1 MQGGA
6 PVWRVTYSRRQWP
19 NVSCVRAVKWAAWH
33 LQLQPLGL
41 NKGRSL
47 AAFPTQLSPFYHGF
61 HSCFVLS
68 VSLSLYRVHTMRRHL
83 GRVHSSVFSIFSPC
97 FWLPAIFFALL
108 HRPVPV
114 RREPTIRRLQP
125 IRKFYPLLRQFP
137 WSMEVLLEP
146 GSTRRFAFSFP
157 IPLDWFFKIASF
169 FRWFSSERCFV
180 YRFSNWRGIF
190 DRFGSLRWTQ
200 PRRSYTPMI
209 ELPFC
214 KDFSICNFAHLDFN
228 V

>member
-61 HSCFVLS
+61 HSCFVFS

-83 GRVHSSVFSIFSPC
+83 GRVHSFVFSIFSPC
-97 FWLPAIFFALL
+97 FWLPAIFFFCS
-108 HRPVPV
+108 PPQTSPS
-114 RREPTIRRLQP
+114 PTGTNDSSVATHSQILPASSSISMIHGGVARTWSHPKIRFFIPNSARL
-125 IRKFYPLLRQFP
+125 
-137 WSMEVLLEP
+137 VL
-146 GSTRRFAFSFP
+146 
-157 IPLDWFFKIASF
+157 
-169 FRWFSSERCFV
+169 
-180 YRFSNWRGIF
+180 
-190 DRFGSLRWTQ
+190 
-200 PRRSYTPMI
+200 
-209 ELPFC
+209 
-214 KDFSICNFAHLDFN
+214 
-228 V
+228 